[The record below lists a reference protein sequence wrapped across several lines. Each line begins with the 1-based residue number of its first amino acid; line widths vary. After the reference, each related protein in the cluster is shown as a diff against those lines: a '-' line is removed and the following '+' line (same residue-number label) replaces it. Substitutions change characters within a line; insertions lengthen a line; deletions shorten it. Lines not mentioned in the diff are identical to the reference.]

1 MDKKIEKTV
10 VQVVCTALIFLLIVA
25 FSVLIWLCLDMI
37 NHPERIADEFLSP
50 EAFAVVFLCCFVI
63 VFYSFAHLALSLDP
77 VLRESSVLEKNLL
90 SKRMKKVVSLPAFW
104 CELVVILT
112 LLFVLPGGFFRV
124 TGVYR
129 IAAYP
134 AVAVAFFLA
143 YVAVVARRNLR
154 IGMREKTSLRGIL
167 KAVGSRIAIF
177 LVGAIALPPVLGLV
191 ISYLQL
197 LTLFW
202 NVAFFVTLGVLI
214 ACLTLFRFFRAIFK
228 RKKLLK
234 RLQKL
239 CEEKQ
244 YSLFFERVYRSILF
258 PNDEPEITIK
268 TGKESYVCKLL
279 STRSKRTP
287 LYILQDGEAVADHRF
302 KIGRVVLFHHL
313 VSTRYAFEAEG
324 KKFLILVPAPV
335 FVYGTDGGRRSD
347 LYDSARVGD
356 YTIFSSA
363 AFLHALDLDALDET
377 DRKREW

>member
-1 MDKKIEKTV
+1 MGKKTERTV

-202 NVAFFVTLGVLI
+202 NVTFFVTLGSLILVLV
-214 ACLTLFRFFRAIFK
+214 LFRYLRAVSK

-234 RLQKL
+234 RLKKL

-244 YSLFFERVYRSILF
+244 YSLYSERVYRSILF
-258 PNDEPEITIK
+258 PNEEPEITIK
-268 TGKESYVCKLL
+268 TGKEIYACKLL
-279 STRSKRTP
+279 STRSKKTP
-287 LYILQDGEAVADHRF
+287 LYLLESGEAVADHSFR
-302 KIGRVVLFHHL
+302 IGRFTLFRHL
-313 VSTRYAFEAEG
+313 VATRYAFEASG
-324 KKFLILVPAPV
+324 KKFLILVPTTSH
-335 FVYGTDGGRRSD
+335 VYGRDGERRFS
-347 LYDSARVGD
+347 LYAADRVGE
-356 YTIFSSA
+356 YAVYPST
-363 AFLHALDLDALDET
+363 AFLNALDMDALD
-377 DRKREW
+377 